1 MSTATS
7 QVPPVGAA
15 VRLLPISGGPEHLG
29 RLDDWSTSPAG
40 LVATAVVSLGEASA
54 AELTDAPVWAHVALS
69 SGAALVIEAVVEGSA
84 VPGEVLLTGVLAL
97 ATEHQRAEPRADLA
111 RRAQLRGR
119 VAAAARTIDLSRTG
133 ARVVLATDAALA
145 NLGGTGL
152 ADSELEVVVE
162 VADERTVTTRAEV
175 VRVDPERA
183 ELALRF
189 IDLSESDAASI
200 ERAVLGELSTA
211 RDASATSLG

>member
-1 MSTATS
+1 
-7 QVPPVGAA
+7 

-40 LVATAVVSLGEASA
+40 LVATAVVALDEASA
-54 AELTDAPVWAHVALS
+54 AELTDAPVWAHVALG
-69 SGAALVIEAVVEGSA
+69 SGAALVIEAVVEGTST
-84 VPGEVLLTGVLAL
+84 PGEVLLTGVLAL

-145 NLGGTGL
+145 NFGAS
-152 ADSELEVVVE
+152 ADDRVELVVE
-162 VADERTVTTRAEV
+162 VDAEETVVAAARV
-175 VRVDPERA
+175 VRVDAERS
-183 ELALRF
+183 EVALSF
-189 IDLSESDAASI
+189 IDLSEKDATRI
-200 ERAVLGELSTA
+200 ERAVLGQISSDREQA
-211 RDASATSLG
+211 GAASS